1 MTLSNEI
8 KILANGAGEANRPV
22 RIIDADVVS
31 DSPLRIRLS
40 KNDKL
45 ILTGE
50 RFIIPE
56 NLTDYEVTVQ
66 TPNRT
71 ETHRIM
77 NALKTGDQITVASI
91 QGGGKY
97 YVLDRKG

>member
-8 KILANGAGEANRPV
+8 KLLANGAGEAGRPV
-22 RIIDADVVS
+22 RIVDADVVS
-31 DSPLRIRLS
+31 TSPLRIRLS

-45 ILTGE
+45 VLPGE

-71 ETHRIM
+71 EIHKIM
-77 NALKTGDQITVASI
+77 NALKAGDQIVVATV
-91 QGGGKY
+91 QGGGLY